1 MAILPLRASF
11 VKEPLSIED
20 GNNRIGPRKWGR
32 RKVGLPNGNMS
43 GLRAPD
49 RSRVRRGRQ
58 RRRLSTPL
66 GPPDP
71 GGICHECG
79 DMTIRARLIS
89 TSERL
94 QGGERDV
101 LNGIVGDQRKHLR
114 TDRRHVRQPLT
125 HGGLLQLVA
134 Q

>member
-1 MAILPLRASF
+1 
-11 VKEPLSIED
+11 
-20 GNNRIGPRKWGR
+20 
-32 RKVGLPNGNMS
+32 
-43 GLRAPD
+43 
-49 RSRVRRGRQ
+49 
-58 RRRLSTPL
+58 
-66 GPPDP
+66 
-71 GGICHECG
+71 
-79 DMTIRARLIS
+79 MTIRARLIS